1 MSDTTQNH
9 SQTGIIGDYAHVE
22 GGIHFHREVIVYEGV
37 KRISAGDLLDACQ
50 AQVGS
55 ILYDARH
62 KYNPDLYV
70 NRAIEQELSD
80 FFDSSLE
87 GNAPNC
93 FLIVAP
99 AGSGKTNLLCDLA
112 RRRVTQQPVL
122 LLLGGNTYLGG
133 NTGLPGALQVE
144 LESASE
150 TMAFRS
156 SGDCLHALHRLAEE
170 MEHDTLVFLDAINEH
185 DHPVAMRQAVED
197 LLRKTRGK
205 RIKLVITCRDYYWG
219 LFKGDFWEGATINAL
234 PAEIDE
240 GEETADSE
248 LTDFSHFAANEHER
262 ALALYLE
269 YYGITGRPVGNAAEQ
284 CRHPLLLRFFCEAYR
299 GQDVGETEDIRLKE
313 LFDRYWEQKLAS
325 IANRMIKQGTERLQ
339 DGLADEVGDY
349 LLNVAAH
356 MLHNNTRAIPLA
368 EIAPAT
374 QHHERY
380 DDPRSLYGRVR
391 DEFIILEER
400 QQSKRR
406 REEIQ
411 VAFVYEE
418 FMEYVMARALIRD
431 WDRARLDEAI
441 ILTAIKGLTK
451 KYAEF
456 AQILGVMVY
465 LALMLKEEHDL
476 ALWSLLLEQGS
487 WWQQTVFEAFRK
499 LPEDQLDSRVADAI
513 EQMLRREHEG
523 VQEQV
528 LDLLKLRRIGVAVST
543 SAAVVNLVCDLAR
556 RRKESL
562 ARRAVLALGYMP
574 SELTKTTLI
583 QAIAHS
589 QSSVRDNAV
598 TALGLQ
604 QQPVVDLLAAAL
616 ADGDK
621 PLQLGAIRALEHR
634 ADAQS
639 TELLIAALE
648 HPDREIRSEAA
659 RALGGMGGT
668 QAVEPLIVALKDTDK
683 TVQRQIVQSLG
694 RLGDAKA
701 IQPLVSTLNH
711 SDLKMSRMVI
721 DALRALGA
729 AAPLLNILE
738 DRTSRVR
745 IDAIRALRRLIP
757 ASSQV
762 VDSLIA
768 TLRDPDKHV
777 RYEAAQTL
785 VSLYVKDV
793 RVVKI
798 LLEGLKNDDKFARQN
813 AINSLRNLGEL
824 ITEPISAF
832 LRDGDREIQYEVAG
846 LLVGLSWD
854 SSDAVLM
861 AWHRVVNVRNCR
873 AAASLGDAAVEP
885 LIATLLYSDDSGLR
899 RDAVEALGELKDA
912 RATAPVLTALKTA
925 LKADDYSMQGV
936 TRKALVTLGE
946 AALEPLI
953 TTLLNDDS
961 NMRREAAR
969 VLREIGATR
978 AVEPLIS
985 ALKDGDDGVRKE
997 ATRALGE
1004 IGDARALGPL
1014 VAALR
1019 DYDTLMSLI
1028 TIESLVKFG
1037 EMALPPLVAAL
1048 KNGDRWMRR
1057 SVVEALRQIGT
1068 PEALAAVREYEDRQ
1082 C

>member
-9 SQTGIIGDYAHVE
+9 PQTGIIGDYAHVE

-80 FFDSSLE
+80 FFDSLLK

-112 RRRVTQQPVL
+112 RRRVNQQPVL
-122 LLLGGNTYLGG
+122 LLMGGNTYLGG
-133 NTGLPGALQVE
+133 NTGLQGALQVE

-150 TMAFRS
+150 AMAYRS

-219 LFKGDFWEGATINAL
+219 LFKGDFWEGSTINAL
-234 PAEIDE
+234 PVEIDE

-262 ALALYLE
+262 ALTLYLDH
-269 YYGITGRPVGNAAEQ
+269 YNIAGRPVGNAAEQ

-313 LFDRYWEQKLAS
+313 LFDRYWKQKLAS

-339 DGLADEVGDY
+339 DGLAEEVGGY
-349 LLNVAAH
+349 LLNVAAY

-374 QHHERY
+374 QHSERY

-400 QQSKRR
+400 QQDRGRR
-406 REEIQ
+406 KELQ

-431 WDRARLDEAI
+431 WEQAGLDEAT
-441 ILTAIKGLTK
+441 ILTAVKELTK
-451 KYAEF
+451 KYEEF

-476 ALWSLLLEQGS
+476 ALWSLLLEQGER
-487 WWQQTVFEAFRK
+487 WQQTVFEAFRK

-513 EQMLRREHEG
+513 EQMLRREHEE

-528 LDLLKLRRIGVAVST
+528 LDLLKLRRIGVAVSA
-543 SAAVVNLVCDLAR
+543 SASVVNLVCDLAG

-574 SELTKTTLI
+574 SELTKATLI

-598 TALGLQ
+598 TALELQ

-616 ADGDK
+616 ADGEK
-621 PLQLGAIRALEHR
+621 SLQLGAIRALEHR
-634 ADAQS
+634 ADTQS

-668 QAVEPLIVALKDTDK
+668 QALEPLIVALKDTDK

-729 AAPLLNILE
+729 VEPLVNILE

-745 IDAIRALRRLIP
+745 TDAIRALRWLTP
-757 ASSQV
+757 ASSRV

-793 RVVKI
+793 RVVKT
-798 LLEGLKNDDKFARQN
+798 LLEGLKNDDKYARQN

-832 LRDGDREIQYEVAG
+832 LREGDREIQYEVAG

-854 SSDAVLM
+854 RLDVVLM
-861 AWHRVVNVRNCR
+861 AWHRVVNVRDCR
-873 AAASLGDAAVEP
+873 AVVSLGDAAVEP
-885 LIATLLYSDDSGLR
+885 LIATLLYSDDSRLR
-899 RDAVEALGELKDA
+899 RDAVEALGELKDV
-912 RATAPVLTALKTA
+912 RATAPVLNALKTA
-925 LKADDYSMQGV
+925 LNDNDYSMQGIA
-936 TRKALVTLGE
+936 RKALVTLGE

-961 NMRREAAR
+961 NMRREAVR

-978 AVEPLIS
+978 VVEPLIS

-997 ATRALGE
+997 AIKALGE
-1004 IGDARALGPL
+1004 IGDARALEPL
-1014 VAALR
+1014 VAALK

-1048 KNGDRWMRR
+1048 KDGDWWVRR